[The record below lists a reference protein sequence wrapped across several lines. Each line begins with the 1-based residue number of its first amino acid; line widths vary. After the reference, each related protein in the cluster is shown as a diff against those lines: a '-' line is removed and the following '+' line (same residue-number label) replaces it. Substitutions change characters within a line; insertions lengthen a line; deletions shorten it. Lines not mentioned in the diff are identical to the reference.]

1 MKAKAFFEKINKQ
14 GKINNEDFNKA
25 IEKFTDDQDIP
36 DVWVNLFEENFLT
49 RERAASDFEL
59 TKKIKAETLNGVDEK
74 IKAFFPL
81 LDPTDRETIEKEINT
96 YKKVESIPGYL
107 QKVLDKAKTANPSND
122 EKIKEYEKTVKER
135 EDMIAKIKTEF
146 ATEKDTLQKQYSD
159 RERTMQVDWSLQ
171 NKFGEFTFADEF
183 SKPEDKK
190 AIIELIST
198 KVKSGNALALDEKGQ
213 IVVQEIVNGVPK
225 QKYNGNDPVTIDS
238 LLAEPLKP
246 FLKKN
251 NGEGGTGTTKPNQT
265 TPPRPTTTRTVAPTI
280 DNTTAGTN
288 LDRRRSARQNTPVS

>member
-1 MKAKAFFEKINKQ
+1 MKAKAFFQRLNKQ
-14 GKINNEDFNKA
+14 GKISNDEANA
-25 IEKFTDDQDIP
+25 IFEKLPEELEIP
-36 DVWVNLFEENFLT
+36 DVWVNMFEENFLT

-74 IKAFFPL
+74 IKGFLPL
-81 LDPTDRETIEKEINT
+81 LDPTDREAIEKEINT
-96 YKKVESIPGYL
+96 YKKVESIPGFL
-107 QKVLDKAKTANPSND
+107 QKVLEKAKTANPSND

-135 EDMIAKIKTEF
+135 DEMIANLKQTF
-146 ATEKDTLQKQYSD
+146 SSEKETLQKQFTD
-159 RERTMQVDWSLQ
+159 RERTMKVDWSLQ
-171 NKFGEFTFADEF
+171 NKFGEFIFADEF

-190 AIIELIST
+190 AIIELISS
-198 KVKSGNALALDEKGQ
+198 KVKSGNALDLDDKGQ

-251 NGEGGTGTTKPNQT
+251 NGDGSGATTKPT
-265 TPPRPTTTRTVAPTI
+265 TTTTQRTTTTRTVAPTI
-280 DNTTAGTN
+280 DNTAAQSN
-288 LDRRRSARQNTPVS
+288 LDRRRSAKQNTPVS